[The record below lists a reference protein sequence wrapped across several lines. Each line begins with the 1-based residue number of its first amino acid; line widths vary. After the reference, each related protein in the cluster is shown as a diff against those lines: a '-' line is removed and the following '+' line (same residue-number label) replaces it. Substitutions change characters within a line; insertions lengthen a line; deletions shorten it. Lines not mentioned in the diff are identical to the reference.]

1 MYRRTYRKL
10 VTVFSSYVYSAA
22 TSDEERQQMQEVGR
36 FHLGDFVN
44 VFRHGTLVMQGV
56 PEASTV
62 TQGCVLYG
70 TVHGALGESTRNEI
84 FSMVHHHH
92 STEAFLVSQICSH
105 LINTLKPSEID
116 SCSMNLKSRDFRY
129 IPRILHVTPFTKTF
143 TWALNTQMHLLTMVS
158 LYHTR

>member
-1 MYRRTYRKL
+1 ML
-10 VTVFSSYVYSAA
+10 FHCNFSAA

-70 TVHGALGESTRNEI
+70 TVHGALGESAKNVISIYQI
-84 FSMVHHHH
+84 FYTHIIIIGHR
-92 STEAFLVSQICSH
+92 H
-105 LINTLKPSEID
+105 L
-116 SCSMNLKSRDFRY
+116 
-129 IPRILHVTPFTKTF
+129 
-143 TWALNTQMHLLTMVS
+143 
-158 LYHTR
+158 